1 MIHGRIARKRT
12 AAKRT
17 GCRHRIAGALKLV
30 LMPDVVTTF
39 LTSDPLSRT
48 AGLATLTPSPP
59 WVPGIAAIK
68 HIQMAPVR
76 SSAAVTSRTSSLSF
90 MFFE

>member
-48 AGLATLTPSPP
+48 AGRRDTHAE
-59 WVPGIAAIK
+59 
-68 HIQMAPVR
+68 
-76 SSAAVTSRTSSLSF
+76 SSLGARHCRHQAHSNGAGTF
-90 MFFE
+90 QRRGHQPHEQFILYVF